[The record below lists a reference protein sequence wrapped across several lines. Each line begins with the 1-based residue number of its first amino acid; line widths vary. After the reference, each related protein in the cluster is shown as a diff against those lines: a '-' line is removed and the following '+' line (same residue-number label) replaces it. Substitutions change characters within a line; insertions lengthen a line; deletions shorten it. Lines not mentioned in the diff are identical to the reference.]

1 MSESNAKDNA
11 LLFLNEKFTPAELP
25 EVCAP
30 RRELLR
36 RFHKAAEERFVYV
49 GAPAGSGKTVST
61 LLWLHACDRKVVWLG
76 LDKYDDTPSVFYKL
90 LATGVFSLQPEN
102 ENLRKI
108 LMAPSF
114 TATPVEHM
122 VQLLSEMLPE
132 TDRYALVLDDMH
144 LIENGE
150 ILKSL
155 PAVLKR
161 LPRSFTVLIL
171 SRREIPDEFR
181 PLLKDEEVQLITPEL
196 LRFSEDEIRRYFGS
210 VGRFLTPEESK
221 FAYMATDGWAIGVNA
236 IAKSGQ
242 IELGGGHYIFSAY
255 FEQHLWNGWGP
266 ALRDFCL
273 KTSVVDEFDPELA
286 RRLSGREDAA
296 VVMET
301 LSRTNNFLSRLHE
314 DTYRYHHLFQDFLRE
329 KAAAELKLSP
339 LYKEA
344 ANYYR
349 DHKDYTRALRFWFQS
364 GDYKEIDTLLF
375 LFLFRGYQNG
385 VADYAD
391 FLHVFFAEEL
401 PERAAREAPALHV
414 LYAWYYYLTSRHE
427 DYARHMD
434 AIIRNLP
441 RIAAAGNEFVEFAI
455 LAFHVDYRKSLKKQV
470 SLFHLFGKMLKSYT
484 PEGLATRIAS
494 FTHNLPYMHRSN
506 RDYSEMALNPG
517 ILNKLDTTFAPLL
530 GAEWTYLRPGL
541 LTCFEYERNHLETAL
556 TQITEVLALLT
567 EESKPDGRICVLL
580 LKHSILWQLGRVKE
594 ATEVMD
600 ELSAFVEASAQ
611 YFLPNLTAYQ
621 TKLRL
626 LNGDVSAAREWL
638 DRYFVM
644 EIEHIEFFRSFQH
657 FTTARAYLALG
668 EMEKA
673 ERLIH
678 MLEAFGRDLNRP
690 LDEGEALILSA
701 ALKWA
706 KGDKKGAD
714 AALESALT
722 LLQPYGYI
730 RIFADEGACI
740 QPILKRLTTRVDKEG
755 YSGALKREYLL
766 EVTLACHTFAR
777 EHKGVT
783 ANLLHPDKP
792 VKLSKQQAMVLSML
806 SKGYKNAE
814 ICEQTGLSL
823 PTIKSHTAV
832 AYRKLHVNNAM
843 DAILKARE
851 LGLI

>member
-1 MSESNAKDNA
+1 MPETNTKDDA
-11 LLFLNEKFTPAELP
+11 FLLLNEKFTPAALP

-36 RFHKAAEERFVYV
+36 RFHKAAEERFVYI

-76 LDKYDDTPSVFYKL
+76 LDKYDDSPSVFYKQ
-90 LATGVFSLQPEN
+90 LATGVFSLQPDN
-102 ENLRKI
+102 ENMRKI
-108 LMAPSF
+108 LISPSF

-122 VQLLSEMLPE
+122 VRLLSELLPSTE
-132 TDRYALVLDDMH
+132 RYALVLDDMH

-161 LPRSFTVLIL
+161 LPHSFAALIL

-181 PLLKDEEVQLITPEL
+181 PLLRDEEVQIISPEQ
-196 LRFSEDEIRRYFGS
+196 LRFTEDEIRRYFGS
-210 VGRFLTPEESK
+210 LGRFLTPEESK

-255 FEQHLWNGWGP
+255 FEQHLWNGWEP
-266 ALRDFCL
+266 ALRHFCL
-273 KTSVVDEFDPELA
+273 KTAIVDEFDPELA
-286 RRLSGREDAA
+286 GRLTGREDAEG
-296 VVMET
+296 VMEE
-301 LSRTNNFLSRLHE
+301 LSRTNSFLSRLHE

-344 ANYYR
+344 ASYYR
-349 DHKDYTRALRFWFQS
+349 DHEDYIRALRFWFQS
-364 GDYKEIDTLLF
+364 GDYKGIDTYLF

-391 FLHVFFAEEL
+391 FLRGFFAEEL
-401 PERAAREAPALHV
+401 PARASREEPVLHV

-441 RIAAAGNEFVEFAI
+441 RIAAAGNEFVEFAM
-455 LAFHVDYRKSLKKQV
+455 LAFHVDYRKSLKTQIT
-470 SLFHLFGKMLKSYT
+470 LFHLFGKVLKSYT

-506 RDYSEMALNPG
+506 RDYSEIALNPG
-517 ILNKLDTTFAPLL
+517 ILDKIDTTFAPLL
-530 GAEWTYLRPGL
+530 GAEWNYLRPGI
-541 LTCFEYERNHLETAL
+541 LTCFAYERNQLDAALQQNTDVLSLITA
-556 TQITEVLALLT
+556 
-567 EESKPDGRICVLL
+567 ESKPDGRICVMLL
-580 LKHSILWQLGRVKE
+580 QHSILWQLGKRRE
-594 ATEVMD
+594 AEEAMD
-600 ELSAFVEASAQ
+600 ELAAFTEASAP

-621 TKLRL
+621 AKLRL
-626 LNGDVSAAREWL
+626 LDGDAAAAREWL
-638 DRYFVM
+638 DRYYVN
-644 EIEHIEFFRSFQH
+644 ETDHIEFFRSFQH
-657 FTTARAYLALG
+657 FTTVRAYLVLG
-668 EMEKA
+668 ETDKA
-673 ERLIH
+673 ARLLSL
-678 MLEAFGRDLNRP
+678 LEVFGKNLRRP
-690 LDEGEALILSA
+690 LDEGEALVLCA
-701 ALKWA
+701 ALQWA
-706 KGDKKGAD
+706 KGDKKGAVSVLET
-714 AALESALT
+714 ALA
-722 LLQPYGYI
+722 LLQPYGFI
-730 RIFADEGACI
+730 RIIADEGASVL
-740 QPILKRLTTRVDKEG
+740 PILKRLAAKVEKEEYKG
-755 YSGALKREYLL
+755 SLNREYLL
-766 EVTLACHTFAR
+766 ETTLACHAFAR
-777 EHKGVT
+777 SHSGVT
-783 ANLLHPDKP
+783 AHLSDNDKP
-792 VKLSKQQAMVLSML
+792 VKLSKQQAMVLTML
-806 SKGYKNAE
+806 SKGLRNAE

-832 AYRKLHVNNAM
+832 AYRKLGVGNAM